1 MINGGE
7 NMDMLINGKLID
19 KPEKIEVRNPFNS
32 KTIDT
37 VPQGNHEDVKNAL
50 AAANKTKKT
59 LSYFSSRQISEIL
72 YEIHGELSKNSKSL
86 AKLITLDCGKPIKDS
101 IEEVN
106 RSIQTTLLSAEESK
120 RIYGETI
127 PMDACAGG
135 ENVVG
140 FTMRLPLGV
149 VAAITAFN
157 YPLNLA
163 IHKVMP
169 AIAAKNSVILKP
181 SMNAPLAPLKLAEI
195 MDSYLPDGA
204 LNAVT
209 GHGKVIGDE
218 IVTSPTVN
226 KITFTGSVEIGE
238 NISKKAGMKKLTLEL
253 GGNDPLIVLEDADLE
268 KAVEAAVRGSY
279 LNAGQVCIGVKR
291 VILDNKIADEFI
303 EKFVNSTK
311 KLRTGDPMDPE
322 TDIGPLI
329 TETAAVEVENRVND
343 AITRGADLLCGGKR
357 KDAFYTPTIL
367 DNVDP
372 EMKIVQ
378 YETFGPV
385 APIIRINGIDEA
397 IKVANNTKYGLQA
410 GIFTSNIN
418 NAMKAVKEIEAG
430 GVMVN
435 KPSTY
440 RMDNMPFGGCKMSGL
455 GKEGIKYAIEEMTKT
470 KIVVLN

>member
-1 MINGGE
+1 
-7 NMDMLINGKLID
+7 MDMLINGKLME
-19 KPEKIEVRNPFNS
+19 KSEKIEIRNPFNNEV
-32 KTIDT
+32 IDT
-37 VPQGNHEDVKNAL
+37 VPQGSHEDVQNAL
-50 AAANKTKKT
+50 IAASRTKKT
-59 LSYFSSRQISEIL
+59 LNDLSSREISESL
-72 YEIHGELSKNSKSL
+72 YGIHEELSKNSKSL

-106 RSIQTTLLSAEESK
+106 RSIQTILLSAEESK

-149 VAAITAFN
+149 VAAITPFN

-163 IHKVMP
+163 IHKVAP

-181 SMNAPLAPLKLAEI
+181 SMKAPLVALKLAEI
-195 MDSYLPDGA
+195 MDFYLPDGA

-209 GHGKVIGDE
+209 GYGKAIGDE
-218 IVTSPTVN
+218 IVTSPIVN
-226 KITFTGSVEIGE
+226 KISFTGSVKIGE
-238 NISKKAGMKKLTLEL
+238 HISKQAGMKKLTLEL
-253 GGNDPLIVLEDADLE
+253 GGNDPLIVLEDADIE

-291 VILDNKIADEFI
+291 VILDDKIADEFI
-303 EKFVNSTK
+303 QKFVNKTQ
-311 KLRTGDPMDPE
+311 KLVAGDPMNSE
-322 TDIGPLI
+322 TDAGPLI
-329 TETAAVEVENRVND
+329 SKEAAIEVENRVNA
-343 AITRGADLLCGGKR
+343 AITDGAELLCGGKR
-357 KDAFYTPTIL
+357 KGTLYMPTIL
-367 DNVDP
+367 DNIDP
-372 EMKIVQ
+372 NMKIVQ

-385 APIIRINGIDEA
+385 SPIIRINGIDEA

-410 GIFTSNIN
+410 GIFTNNIN
-418 NAMKAVKEIEAG
+418 NAMKTIKEIEAG
-430 GVMVN
+430 GVIVN

-455 GKEGIKYAIEEMTKT
+455 GKEGIKYAMEDMTKT
-470 KIVVLN
+470 KMVVINQL